1 MNEQHRSIILE
12 LELEKGEEEGDVMF
26 ANRTALRLS
35 ATTTKWQMPGEYE
48 MNVRE

>member
-12 LELEKGEEEGDVMF
+12 LEKGEEEVMF

-35 ATTTKWQMPGEYE
+35 ATTIKWQMPGEYE